1 MNALL
6 MSAGSAFAAWA
17 GMAVLCYQSS
27 SQRHRMGLREQSAR
41 EQWRFILAGTALI
54 AISLAAAV
62 LADGTQFG
70 LLLGL
75 CQAGMLGVALIC
87 CLPFAR
93 SAVTASARLAALL
106 APLSLAAAGW
116 M

>member
-6 MSAGSAFAAWA
+6 MAAGSACAAWA
-17 GMAVLCYQSS
+17 GMAVLCFRSA
-27 SQRHRMGLREQSAR
+27 SQRRRMGLREQSAP
-41 EQWRFILAGTALI
+41 EQWRFILAGAALI

-62 LADGTQFG
+62 VADGVQFG
-70 LLLGL
+70 LLLWL

-93 SAVTASARLAALL
+93 GAVTASARLAALL
-106 APLSLAAAGW
+106 APLSLAAASW
-116 M
+116 L

>member
-6 MSAGSAFAAWA
+6 LAAGSALAAWA
-17 GMAVLCYQSS
+17 GMAVLCFQSS
-27 SQRHRMGLREQSAR
+27 SQRRRMGLREQTGP
-41 EQWRFILAGTALI
+41 EQWRFILAGTGLI
-54 AISLAAAV
+54 AISLAATVA
-62 LADGTQFG
+62 ADGTQFG
-70 LLLGL
+70 VLLWL

-93 SAVTASARLAALL
+93 TAVTASAFVAALL
-106 APLSLAAAGW
+106 APLSLAAASW